1 MPRALRSSQLTFSR
15 PDDGLLGTGWANR
28 EQRSFQ
34 RLGHRLRLRVAA
46 GNEQA
51 SLAPSRLPLRSDRR
65 SLGSVC
71 HQRTSRS
78 TSRVWRIAVL
88 SAGIRS
94 LLWTAKG
101 KDLCRLRHG
110 APPTAPALDRAAIDA
125 NDRSE
130 PSIRGVQESAAALA
144 SRGFRLLKLPS
155 GSVPP
160 ISNRYNATTAVPQGL
175 PPPFQSAT
183 WSLCSSC
190 QTARKCLCHRHC
202 SVVAV

>member
-1 MPRALRSSQLTFSR
+1 MVPA
-15 PDDGLLGTGWANR
+15 WANR

-51 SLAPSRLPLRSDRR
+51 SLAPSKLPLRSDRR

-78 TSRVWRIAVL
+78 TSRIWRIAVL

-101 KDLCRLRHG
+101 TDLCRLRHG

-130 PSIRGVQESAAALA
+130 PSISTTIAARQTRRPRKCSGARV
-144 SRGFRLLKLPS
+144 SRIPVVEDTFRQRSPNFKPLQ
-155 GSVPP
+155 
-160 ISNRYNATTAVPQGL
+160 RYNRCAARVTPSISARYLVP
-175 PPPFQSAT
+175 
-183 WSLCSSC
+183 
-190 QTARKCLCHRHC
+190 
-202 SVVAV
+202 V